1 MSLGSLMRGM
11 LAAYACGAT
20 GAAVCEFAR
29 PE

>member
-1 MSLGSLMRGM
+1 MTLNSLMRGL
-11 LAAYACGAT
+11 LAAYASGAT